1 MHLKR
6 NYKRDKEKKIKSRHD
21 ILYKRVISRWKILQ
35 KSNIVPWY
43 HFWKIIL
50 NQNSSCRYLHM
61 FMDIWQME
69 TPRNVSSNAHTA
81 TSVVDMAQENGE
93 SVPDG
98 RTTAAFRGNKVD
110 KPEDTVDND
119 NHACARHSPLWILH
133 PRPSNCTPCSP
144 LNAFWL
150 CSATM
155 SHLDV
160 TGPFHLGHRFI
171 AQLVDVCSRIT
182 NLSRWLQLAKIDFA
196 NQVGGRCWKRTE
208 ICDIGFEFLTRG

>member
-1 MHLKR
+1 MFL
-6 NYKRDKEKKIKSRHD
+6 E
-21 ILYKRVISRWKILQ
+21 
-35 KSNIVPWY
+35 

-81 TSVVDMAQENGE
+81 TSVVDMAQGNGE

-160 TGPFHLGHRFI
+160 TGPFHLDHRFI